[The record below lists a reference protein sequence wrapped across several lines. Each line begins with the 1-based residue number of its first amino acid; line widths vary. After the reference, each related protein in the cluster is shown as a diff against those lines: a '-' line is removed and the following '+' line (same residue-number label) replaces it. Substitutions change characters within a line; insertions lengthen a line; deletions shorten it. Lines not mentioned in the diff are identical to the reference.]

1 MEIVCATTILKVDS
15 EMPKPDRDDAARLDE
30 LMAEA
35 PSEKPT
41 DQMLD
46 EELKA
51 ARMRTLD
58 KLVELSQEL
67 GFSDEPFVSNKPL
80 VRKE

>member
-1 MEIVCATTILKVDS
+1 MEIVCATTILKADS
-15 EMPKPDRDDAARLDE
+15 EMPKPDHDDAARLDE

-51 ARMRTLD
+51 A
-58 KLVELSQEL
+58 
-67 GFSDEPFVSNKPL
+67 
-80 VRKE
+80 